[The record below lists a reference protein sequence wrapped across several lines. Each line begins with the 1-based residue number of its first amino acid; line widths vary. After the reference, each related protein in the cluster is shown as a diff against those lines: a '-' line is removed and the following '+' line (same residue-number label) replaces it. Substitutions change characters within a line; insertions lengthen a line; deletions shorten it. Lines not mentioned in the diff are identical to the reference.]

1 VRQGGAAESSIQLA
15 GGPSGGG
22 RSQQQDATTQL
33 LGVTEDNLKKLNGQ
47 QLSTHQQDSVTQI
60 REYVEQS
67 KTALASGD
75 SERAH
80 TLAWKAKVLS
90 EDLVKPAK

>member
-1 VRQGGAAESSIQLA
+1 VRHGGATEPSIQLA

-22 RSQQQDATTQL
+22 ASEGRDATQM
-33 LGVTEDNLKKLNGQ
+33 LGITEDNLRKLSGQ
-47 QLSTHQQDSVTQI
+47 QLNANQKDSVTQI
-60 REYVEQS
+60 RQYMEQS

-75 SERAH
+75 AERAH
-80 TLAWKAKVLS
+80 TLALKAKLLS